1 MSRRSAARLGG
12 KPAHTR
18 APNIAPDAPPHS
30 LCTTFRQSGGLAVKS
45 RPRIFDSPSFRLPG
59 WKGPLFRFLVFA
71 SSDPALQIGPH
82 ILRNNLF
89 VAPMAGVT
97 DRPFRQLCKRLGAG
111 YAVSEMV
118 ASNAQLWKSEKTMR
132 RANHTGE
139 VEPIAVQIAGAE
151 PMMMAEAARYNVE
164 RGAQIIDIN
173 MGCPAKKVC
182 NVAAGSALLQNEP
195 LVARIVE
202 AVVGAVGDRVPV
214 TLKIRTGWDREHR
227 NALTVAR
234 IAQEAGIS
242 MLTVHGRTRAD
253 LYHGEAEYETIAAV
267 KASVRIPVV
276 ANGDIG
282 TPAKARHVLEVTGA
296 DAIMIGRAAQGRPW
310 LFREIEHFLKTGTLL
325 PAPEVEEIRGIMNT
339 HLEEHYAFYGEYTGV
354 RTARKHIAWYTRGL
368 AGANLFRHRM
378 NTIEDTA
385 AQLAAVNAFFDE
397 QRALSDRLVYTDQ
410 DDAAGG
416 PPTTGNNND
425 NKELLAA

>member
-1 MSRRSAARLGG
+1 MCQQTGRKG
-12 KPAHTR
+12 
-18 APNIAPDAPPHS
+18 
-30 LCTTFRQSGGLAVKS
+30 
-45 RPRIFDSPSFRLPG
+45 SF
-59 WKGPLFRFLVFA
+59 FRFSTANA
-71 SSDPALQIGPH
+71 SRTVQIGPH
-82 ILRNNLF
+82 TLRNNLF

-139 VEPIAVQIAGAE
+139 VEPISVQIAGAE
-151 PMMMAEAARYNVE
+151 PMMMAEAARYNVD

-195 LVARIVE
+195 LVQRIVE

-227 NALTVAR
+227 NALSVAR
-234 IAQEAGIS
+234 IAQDAGIS

-253 LYHGEAEYETIAAV
+253 LYHGDAEYDTIAAV

-276 ANGDIG
+276 ANGDIT
-282 TPAKARHVLEVTGA
+282 TPAKAKHVLAVTGA

-310 LFREIEHFLKTGTLL
+310 LFREIEHFLQTGTLL
-325 PAPEVEEIRGIMNT
+325 PAPEVEEIRGIMNA

-397 QRALSDRLVYTDQ
+397 QRALSDRLVYEDQ
-410 DDAAGG
+410 RMDENDSGG
-416 PPTTGNNND
+416 DHPTTGNNND
-425 NKELLAA
+425 NNNKELLAA